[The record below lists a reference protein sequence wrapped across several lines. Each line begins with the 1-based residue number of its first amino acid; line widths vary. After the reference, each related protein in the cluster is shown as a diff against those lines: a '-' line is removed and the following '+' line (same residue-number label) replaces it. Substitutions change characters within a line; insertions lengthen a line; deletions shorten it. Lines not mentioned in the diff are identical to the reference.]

1 VTNVTNDT
9 NRSPDRHLVKGMAS
23 GDVKALTALR
33 ERHDRSVYALV
44 FGILMDPVE
53 ADEVVA
59 ETFSYVW
66 ASAARFAETANRSVS
81 GWLKE
86 VARSRALGQF
96 CARDWPEQSTPE
108 RLTRSHIA
116 LKEVA

>member
-1 VTNVTNDT
+1 VTNVANDT
-9 NRSPDRHLVKGMAS
+9 NRTADRHLLNGIAS

-44 FGILMDPVE
+44 FGILMDPIE

-66 ASAARFAETANRSVS
+66 ASATRFAETANRSVS
-81 GWLKE
+81 GWLRE
-86 VARSRALGQF
+86 IARSRALGQF
-96 CARDWPEQSTPE
+96 CARGWPERPTLE
-108 RLTRSHIA
+108 RVKTSHVA

>member
-1 VTNVTNDT
+1 MTNVANDT
-9 NRSPDRHLVKGMAS
+9 TRMADRHLLEGIAS
-23 GDVKALTALR
+23 GDVRALTALR
-33 ERHDRSVYALV
+33 ERHDRGLYALV

-66 ASAARFAETANRSVS
+66 ASAARFVETANRSVS
-81 GWLKE
+81 GWLRE

-96 CARDWPEQSTPE
+96 CGRDWPERSTLE
-108 RLTRSHIA
+108 RLTTSHVS

>member
-1 VTNVTNDT
+1 MTNVANDT
-9 NRSPDRHLVKGMAS
+9 NRTADRQLLKGIAS

-33 ERHDRSVYALV
+33 ERHDRSLYALV
-44 FGILMDPVE
+44 FGILTDPVE

-66 ASAARFAETANRSVS
+66 ASAARLAATTNHSVC

-96 CARDWPEQSTPE
+96 CARDWPERSPLE
-108 RLTRSHIA
+108 RLTTSHGV

>member
-1 VTNVTNDT
+1 VTNVASDT
-9 NRSPDRHLVKGMAS
+9 NRTADWHLLEGMAS

-33 ERHDRSVYALV
+33 ERHDRSIYAIV

-59 ETFSYVW
+59 ETFSYAW

-86 VARSRALGQF
+86 VARSRAFGQF
-96 CARDWPEQSTPE
+96 CARGWPERSGRE
-108 RLTRSHIA
+108 RLTTSHIS